1 MKPKLFRMLTASALS
16 LALVVSSASTMV
28 FAAGETYYLGD
39 TAMTVQE
46 NDMFGL
52 AFKGLMPGDEKS
64 TTVSLVNHS
73 GFAQNVSLM
82 AEAQTEEAQ
91 TLIDLVQMKVRL
103 NGALLYWGNVAGDA
117 VIAESDAAYD
127 DMHDW
132 MSLGRFNNGASAPL
146 EIELI
151 VPETLGNDFQSI
163 MDQVVWRLHTE
174 RINTYVDGGDDDGD
188 DGDEFILTPATL
200 TEIPETPT
208 PLADLPKTGGSLEIG

>member
-1 MKPKLFRMLTASALS
+1 MKPNIFRILTASVLS
-16 LALVVSSASTMV
+16 LAVVVSSASTMV

-91 TLIDLVQMKVRL
+91 TLIDLVQMKVRH
-103 NGALLYWGNVAGDA
+103 GACTTGQRGRRRGQRG
-117 VIAESDAAYD
+117 SGAAYD
-127 DMHDW
+127 DKHDW
-132 MSLGRFNNGASAPL
+132 MSLGPLKQRCSAPL
-146 EIELI
+146 EIELMI
-151 VPETLGNDFQSI
+151 QETLGNEFQSI
-163 MDQVVWRLHTE
+163 MDQVVMETAYRADQY
-174 RINTYVDGGDDDGD
+174 YV
-188 DGDEFILTPATL
+188 TAAT
-200 TEIPETPT
+200 
-208 PLADLPKTGGSLEIG
+208 